1 MHTIKLGNFKDVK
14 KTLSSLILI
23 APLMLTACGGGNSQ
37 PTDESTEAL
46 AVPEFQTTTEAG
58 VDVSDTLPDESAW
71 NCDPRAVQTSDGP
84 IALKN
89 FTMKD
94 NEAVF
99 YFAPNSNEYN
109 SYSYRLDFENGIMVM
124 EDNVAGSFNS
134 FVQVYPSTDEEE
146 VLVGLSS
153 DYLTASFEVPAND
166 ADRLGKLKGAYA
178 SVNGELAGSCSADK

>member
-1 MHTIKLGNFKDVK
+1 MNTIKLGNFRDVK

-37 PTDESTEAL
+37 PTDES
-46 AVPEFQTTTEAG
+46 TEAG

>member
-1 MHTIKLGNFKDVK
+1 MK

-23 APLMLTACGGGNSQ
+23 APLILTACGGGNSQ
-37 PTDESTEAL
+37 PADESTEAL
-46 AVPEFQTTTEAG
+46 AVPEFRTTTEAG

-71 NCDPRAVQTSDGP
+71 NCDPRVVQTSDGP

-89 FTMKD
+89 FTMKG

-124 EDNVAGSFNS
+124 EDNAAGSFDS

-146 VLVGLSS
+146 VFVGLGST
-153 DYLTASFEVPAND
+153 YLTASFEVPAND
-166 ADRLGKLKGAYA
+166 VDRLGKLKGAYA

>member
-1 MHTIKLGNFKDVK
+1 MRKSFVP
-14 KTLSSLILI
+14 LILI
-23 APLMLTACGGGNSQ
+23 TPLMLTACGGDNSQ
-37 PTDESTEAL
+37 PAEESTEAL
-46 AVPEFQTTTEAG
+46 AVPEFQTTTDAG

-71 NCDPRAVQTSDGP
+71 NCDPRTVQTSDGP

-124 EDNVAGSFNS
+124 EDNAAGSFNS
-134 FVQVYPSTDEEE
+134 FVQVYPSTDKEE
-146 VLVGLSS
+146 VLVGLDS
-153 DYLTASFEVPAND
+153 DYLTASFEVPVND

-178 SVNGELAGSCSADK
+178 SVNGELAGSCSTDK